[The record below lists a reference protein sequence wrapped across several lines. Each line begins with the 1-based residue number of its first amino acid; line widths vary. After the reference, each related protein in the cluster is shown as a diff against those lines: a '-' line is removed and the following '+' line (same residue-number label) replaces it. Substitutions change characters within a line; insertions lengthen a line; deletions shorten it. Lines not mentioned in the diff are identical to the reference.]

1 MSAFTTQPMGTPP
14 LGRPRRATLHRM
26 GPRAQLRAGRL
37 GRRLVQLALGL
48 VLYGVSLA
56 MLIRSSLGNAP
67 WDVLH
72 QGMARH
78 LPVTIGQAVI
88 LASVVVLLAWIPLRE
103 VPGIGTVANA
113 LLVGLS
119 ADAALAVIRTPQAPA
134 AQVGL
139 LLGGIW
145 LCALATALYLGA
157 QFGAGPRDGL
167 MTGLHRVTG
176 LSLRLVRTALEIAV
190 VVLGFLLGGTLGVG
204 TVLFALAIGPLAQS
218 MLPWAVVDLDVPEPR
233 SGQSAGLRE
242 R

>member
-1 MSAFTTQPMGTPP
+1 
-14 LGRPRRATLHRM
+14 M

-37 GRRLVQLALGL
+37 ARRLPQLAAGL

-56 MLIRSSLGNAP
+56 MLIRSTLGNAP

-78 LPVTIGQAVI
+78 LPLTIGQAVI
-88 LASVVVLLAWIPLRE
+88 VASVVVLLAWIPLRE

-119 ADAALAVIRTPQAPA
+119 TDASLALISTPSLPA

-167 MTGLHRVTG
+167 MTGLHRITG
-176 LSLRLVRTALEIAV
+176 LSLRTVRTALEVAV
-190 VVLGFLLGGTLGVG
+190 VVLGFLLGGTLGLG
-204 TVLFALAIGPLAQS
+204 TVLFALTIGPLAQS
-218 MLPWAVVDLDVPEPR
+218 MLHWTVVELDL
-233 SGQSAGLRE
+233 QAAGLGE